1 MFAKA
6 ARKNKLRQVRIH
18 TKNSQVILDFLARN
32 KKTFQVE
39 QTVSGFAT
47 YNYGNKAICVRDK
60 TLGKG
65 GMSKILMFQND
76 VVKSDLYKFCNRF
89 TVNTLIDEAT
99 EIERTLMYSG
109 YTFNPRTEKSFK
121 QVIKIDLNTAY
132 WQTCRHFGII
142 SAETY
147 KEIKNTTAKPTRLKI
162 TGTLGRKSYL
172 TDYVEGVRM
181 GASYLKQQKKK
192 RIIFQNLYNRVRKF
206 VDELMIWCYFQNPSN
221 FIGYYVDCLWLREYD
236 EALIEKLKSIYSIK
250 MEIVDMDVFM
260 NAHGKVQVI
269 ERAEFEDKPY
279 TAKFKNPQF
288 EIYKK
293 FFNFTPDLKDINLK
307 LIWR

>member
-1 MFAKA
+1 M
-6 ARKNKLRQVRIH
+6 RQARIH
-18 TKNSQVILDFLARN
+18 TKNSQQILDFLALN

-39 QTVSGFAT
+39 QTVSGFPT
-47 YNYGNKAICVRDK
+47 YNYGNKAICVREK

-89 TVNTLIDEAT
+89 TVENLSIEAV

-109 YTFNPRTEKSFK
+109 YTFNPRLEKSFK

-132 WQTCRHFGII
+132 WQTCRNFGII
-142 SAETY
+142 TAETY
-147 KEIKNTTAKPTRLKI
+147 KHIKETTAKPTRLKI

-172 TDYVEGVRM
+172 TDYVEGVRI
-181 GASYLKQQKKK
+181 GNAYLKQQKKK
-192 RIIFQNLYNRVRKF
+192 RIIFQNLYNRIRKF
-206 VDELMIWCYFQNPSN
+206 VDELMVWCYHQNPSN

-236 EALIEKLKSIYSIK
+236 DDIVNKLKQIYNIK
-250 MEIVDMDVFM
+250 MEIVDMDVVV
-260 NAHGKVQVI
+260 NAHGQAQII
-269 ERAEFEDKPY
+269 ERGEFDDKPF
-279 TAKFKNPQF
+279 TAKFREPQF
-288 EIYKK
+288 VIYKK

-307 LIWR
+307 LIWK